1 MAEALPSEILAIVA
15 TIDPDNYASGNG
27 TSLSD
32 AIDMQFHD
40 RVTFFIQVGKFDNAK
55 DGTVD
60 FKVKESDAA
69 AGTYHLIAGKYIT
82 QKTEHGSTD
91 DNSQAVVNVMASEL
105 SAGHRYVKGALVVGG
120 TDTVD
125 VAVLALASSSRFS
138 DAVTSTSFGGECLT
152 GKLKHWHRKYRIVA
166 ECAIF

>member
-15 TIDPDNYASGNG
+15 TIDPDNLASG

-32 AIDMQFHD
+32 AIDMQYHD
-40 RVTFFIQVGKFDNAK
+40 RVTFFLQVGKFDNNK

-60 FKVKESDAA
+60 LVIKESDASS
-69 AGTYHLIAGKYIT
+69 GTYHKISGKSIT

-91 DNSQAVVNVMASEL
+91 DNSQAVVNVSASEL
-105 SAGHRYVKGALVVGG
+105 SADHRYIKGQLVIGG

-125 VAVLALASSSRFS
+125 VALLALASSSRFS
-138 DAVTSTSFGGECLT
+138 NAVTSTSFGDLSSVTE
-152 GKLKHWHRKYRIVA
+152 IVA
-166 ECAIF
+166 